1 MTNQE
6 TGLGGN
12 SHSAIAV
19 KARRPNGGSGLFAAL
34 DLGTNSCRMLI
45 ARPKGGEFEVVD
57 AFSKA
62 VFLGRGLE
70 SSGRLSREAVRRTLE
85 ALKICKAKIKK
96 NKVEAA
102 RLVTTAACRQARN
115 SGWFLD
121 LVRKETGLNLEIIDP
136 EEEARLAVIGCAP
149 HVSGKSEQL
158 LIVDIGGG
166 STELVRIDLSAV
178 PPEHRRSAIKALRF
192 GSANGF
198 SNGADN
204 RVRVTD
210 WISVPIGVSTLNGM
224 FSDIEDDAGHYA
236 LMSCHF
242 EEMIWDLVPGL
253 MDSELP
259 KPETFQIIGTS
270 GTITTVAASHLGLKR
285 YQRDLVD
292 GLNMSSTEISA
303 VVDRYLRLGP
313 KGRLND
319 PCVGKERWEL
329 IMAGSAILQSILRVW
344 PTEKLTVADRGL
356 REGMLYSQ
364 MAEAGALQE

>member
-1 MTNQE
+1 MANQE
-6 TGLGGN
+6 TSLGEGTRSGIALPPRRAAQGN
-12 SHSAIAV
+12 
-19 KARRPNGGSGLFAAL
+19 GLFAAL

-45 ARPKGGEFEVVD
+45 ARPSAGEFQVVD

-70 SSGRLSREAVRRTLE
+70 SSGRLSREAVRRTLD
-85 ALKICKAKIKK
+85 ALKICKSKLRK
-96 NKVEAA
+96 NKVESA

-121 LVRKETGLNLEIIDP
+121 LVRKETGLELEIIDP

-149 HVSGKSEQL
+149 HVSSKSEQL

-166 STELVRIDLSAV
+166 STELVRIDLSQV
-178 PPEHRRSAIKALRF
+178 PPEQRRKAIKALRF
-192 GSANGF
+192 GHGNGF
-198 SNGADN
+198 ADGADA
-204 RVRVTD
+204 RVRISD
-210 WISVPIGVSTLNGM
+210 WISVPVGVSTLNGM

-242 EEMIWDLVPGL
+242 EEMIWELVPGL
-253 MDSELP
+253 HNSVLP
-259 KPETFQIIGTS
+259 NPDTFQVIGTS

-292 GLNMSSTEISA
+292 GLDMTSAEISA

-313 KGRLND
+313 HGRLRD
-319 PCVGKERWEL
+319 PCVGKERLEL

-364 MAEAGALQE
+364 MAEAGVLQE

>member
-1 MTNQE
+1 MAKQE
-6 TGLGGN
+6 TSPGGG
-12 SHSAIAV
+12 SLSGIAV
-19 KARRPNGGSGLFAAL
+19 RARRPAGGSGLFAAL

-45 ARPKGGEFEVVD
+45 ARPKEGEFEVVD

-70 SSGRLSREAVRRTLE
+70 SSGCLSRNAVQRTLE
-85 ALKICKAKIKK
+85 ALKICKSKI
-96 NKVEAA
+96 NRNRVEST

-115 SGWFLD
+115 SGWFLQ
-121 LVRKETGLNLEIIDP
+121 LVRKETGLELEIIDP

-149 HVSGKSEQL
+149 HVSSKSEQL

-166 STELVRIDLSAV
+166 STELVRIDLSDVA
-178 PPEHRRSAIKALRF
+178 PEHRRTAIKALRF
-192 GSANGF
+192 GPTNRF
-198 SNGADN
+198 STTPDTP
-204 RVRVTD
+204 VRITD
-210 WISVPIGVSTLNGM
+210 WISIPLGVSTLNGM
-224 FSDIEDDAGHYA
+224 YSDIEDDAGHYA

-242 EEMIWDLVPGL
+242 EEMIWDMVPGL

-259 KPETFQIIGTS
+259 NPETFQIIGTS
-270 GTITTVAASHLGLKR
+270 GTITTLAASHLGLKR

-292 GLNMSSTEISA
+292 GLNMSAAEISA
-303 VVDRYLRLGP
+303 VVDRYLRVGP
-313 KGRLND
+313 KGRLRD
-319 PCVGKERWEL
+319 PCVGKERLEL

-364 MAEAGALQE
+364 MAEAGVLQE

>member
-1 MTNQE
+1 MNDHE
-6 TGLGGN
+6 TTLGGI
-12 SHSAIAV
+12 SHAELAMQT
-19 KARRPNGGSGLFAAL
+19 RRPTRGNGLFAAL

-45 ARPKGGEFEVVD
+45 ARPKDGEFEVVD

-70 SSGRLSREAVRRTLE
+70 SSGRLSQDAVRRTLD
-85 ALKICKAKIKK
+85 ALKICRSKIKK
-96 NKVEAA
+96 NRVESS

-115 SGWFLD
+115 AGWFLQ
-121 LVRKETGLNLEIIDP
+121 LVRKETGLDLEIIAP

-149 HVSGKSEQL
+149 HVSANSEQL

-166 STELVRIDLSAV
+166 STELVRIDLSEV
-178 PPEHRRSAIKALRF
+178 PPEHRRTAIKGLRF
-192 GSANGF
+192 GRKNSCAT
-198 SNGADN
+198 GADA
-204 RVRVTD
+204 RVRITD
-210 WISVPIGVSTLNGM
+210 WISIPIGVSTLNEM
-224 FSDIEDDAGHYA
+224 YSDIEDDAGHYA

-242 EEMIWDLVPGL
+242 EQMIWDLVPNL
-253 MDSELP
+253 IDCDLP
-259 KPETFQIIGTS
+259 DPETFQIIGTS

-303 VVDRYLRLGP
+303 VVDRYLLLGP
-313 KGRLND
+313 KGRLED
-319 PCVGKERWEL
+319 PCVGKERREL

-364 MAEAGALQE
+364 MAEAGVLQE

>member
-1 MTNQE
+1 MQ
-6 TGLGGN
+6 
-12 SHSAIAV
+12 
-19 KARRPNGGSGLFAAL
+19 ARRPAGGNGLFAAL

-45 ARPKGGEFEVVD
+45 ARPKHGEFEVVD

-70 SSGRLSREAVRRTLE
+70 SSGRLSRDAVRRTLD
-85 ALKICKAKIKK
+85 ALRICKAKIKK
-96 NKVEAA
+96 NRVEST

-115 SGWFLD
+115 SGWFLN
-121 LVRKETGLNLEIIDP
+121 LVRKETGLDLEIIDP

-149 HVSGKSEQL
+149 HVSGTSEQL

-166 STELVRIDLSAV
+166 STELVRIDLSDVA
-178 PPEHRRSAIKALRF
+178 PENRRNEIRAMRF
-192 GSANGF
+192 GNGNGF
-198 SNGADN
+198 SDRGETG
-204 RVRVTD
+204 VRITD
-210 WISVPIGVSTLNGM
+210 WISIPIGVSTLNGM

-242 EEMIWDLVPGL
+242 EEMIWDMVPGL
-253 MDSELP
+253 MDSALP

-270 GTITTVAASHLGLKR
+270 GTITTIAASHLGLQR
-285 YQRDLVD
+285 YRRDLVD
-292 GLNMSSTEISA
+292 GLNMSSDEIST
-303 VVDRYLRLGP
+303 VVDRYLQLGP
-313 KGRLND
+313 KGRLRD
-319 PCVGKERWEL
+319 PCVGKERLEL

-364 MAEAGALQE
+364 MAEAGVLQEK

>member
-1 MTNQE
+1 MRT
-6 TGLGGN
+6 
-12 SHSAIAV
+12 
-19 KARRPNGGSGLFAAL
+19 RRPAGGSGLFAAL

-45 ARPKGGEFEVVD
+45 ARPKAGEFEVVD

-70 SSGRLSREAVRRTLE
+70 SSGKLSREAVRRTLE

-96 NKVEAA
+96 NRVESA

-121 LVRKETGLNLEIIDP
+121 LVRKETGLDLEIIDP

-149 HVSGKSEQL
+149 HVSDKSEQL

-166 STELVRIDLSAV
+166 STELVRIDLSDV
-178 PPEHRRSAIKALRF
+178 PSEHRRQAIKALRL
-192 GSANGF
+192 GPTNGF
-198 SNGADN
+198 SNGVDT
-204 RVRVTD
+204 RVRITD
-210 WISVPIGVSTLNGM
+210 WISIPIGVSTLNGM

-270 GTITTVAASHLGLKR
+270 GTVTTVAAS
-285 YQRDLVD
+285 
-292 GLNMSSTEISA
+292 
-303 VVDRYLRLGP
+303 RYLRLGP
-313 KGRLND
+313 KGTLKD

-329 IMAGSAILQSILRVW
+329 IIARSAILQSILRVW

>member
-1 MTNQE
+1 MQE
-6 TGLGGN
+6 
-12 SHSAIAV
+12 
-19 KARRPNGGSGLFAAL
+19 RRPAGGSGLFAAL

-45 ARPKGGEFEVVD
+45 ARPKDGEFEVVD

-70 SSGRLSREAVRRTLE
+70 SSGKLSREAVRRTLE

-96 NKVEAA
+96 NRVDSA

-121 LVRKETGLNLEIIDP
+121 LVRKETGLDLEIIDP

-166 STELVRIDLSAV
+166 STELVRIDLSEV
-178 PPEHRRSAIKALRF
+178 PPEHRRQAIKALRI
-192 GSANGF
+192 GSTNGF
-198 SNGADN
+198 STGADSG
-204 RVRVTD
+204 VRITD
-210 WISVPIGVSTLNGM
+210 WISIPIGVSTLNGM
-224 FSDIEDDAGHYA
+224 YSDIEDDAGHYA

-253 MDSELP
+253 IDSELP

-292 GLNMSSTEISA
+292 GLNMSSVEISA

-313 KGRLND
+313 KGRLKD

-364 MAEAGALQE
+364 MAEAGVLQE